1 MNTKIK
7 VLEEKLPK
15 KCCSYCSHLS
25 LEGPNDDFTY
35 DIKCVLSDSTP
46 LNGDLCSNFHPE
58 NTNLNHIDLDELY
71 LKFLDASI
79 RVDYSSYLNSL
90 HWKLFKEK
98 ALSYYDYECSKC
110 GSNENLNVYH
120 IRDNFGRE
128 TFEDVDVLCNN
139 CLKN

>member
-15 KCCSYCSHLS
+15 KCCSYCNHLS

-35 DIKCVLSDSTP
+35 DIKCVLSNSTP
-46 LNGDLCSNFHPE
+46 LNGDSCNDFSPE
-58 NTNLNHIDLDELY
+58 YTNLNHVDLDTLY
-71 LKFLDASI
+71 LKFLESAI
-79 RVDYSSYLNSL
+79 QVDYASYLNSL

-98 ALSYYDYECSKC
+98 TLDFYDYECSKC
-110 GSNENLNVYH
+110 GCSDNLNVYH
-120 IRDNFGRE
+120 INDNFGRE
-128 TFEDVDVLCNN
+128 TFDDVNVLCEN